1 MELQAIGRDGLPN
14 LIDVSE
20 LAAERAAPGLGEMLL
35 TRVLDEIGYGIML
48 ATASGELRFANHTAL
63 AECAATHTIRL
74 HDGHLQA
81 RLPRD
86 QDSFAKA
93 LAGACAGQRSVLRL
107 SSEQAPMSVAVVP
120 LGGVA
125 HESAGREPLA
135 LLLFGKR
142 LSCEPLSVEF
152 YAQVHRL
159 TLTETTVLK
168 GLCGGLRPAAVSKEL
183 GIAVSTVRSH
193 IGSMR
198 LKTGASSIGQLVRMV
213 SALPPIVPTLNR
225 LSWGAASED
234 HGAKA

>member
-1 MELQAIGRDGLPN
+1 MELQSPGRNGLPN
-14 LIDVSE
+14 LIDISE
-20 LAAERAAPGLGEMLL
+20 LVAERSASGLGESLL
-35 TRVLDEIGYGIML
+35 TRVLDEVGYGIML

-93 LAGACAGQRSVLRL
+93 LAQACAGQRSVLRL

-120 LGGVA
+120 LGSA
-125 HESAGREPLA
+125 LESAGREPLA

-152 YAQVHRL
+152 YAQVNRL

-168 GLCGGLRPAAVSKEL
+168 GLCSGLRPAAVSKEL

-213 SALPPIVPTLNR
+213 SALPPIVPALNR
-225 LSWGAASED
+225 LSWGAAEE
-234 HGAKA
+234 HVAKA

>member
-1 MELQAIGRDGLPN
+1 MDLQALGREGLQT

-20 LAAERAAPGLGEMLL
+20 LAAERSAPGLGEMLL

-63 AECAATHTIRL
+63 TECAATHTIRL

-93 LAGACAGQRSVLRL
+93 LANACAGQRSVLRL

-120 LGGVA
+120 LGTPV
-125 HESAGREPLA
+125 ESAGREPLA

-168 GLCGGLRPAAVSKEL
+168 GLCSGLRPAAVSKEL

-225 LSWGAASED
+225 LSWGGPSEE
-234 HGAKA
+234 HTPKA